1 MLDEMSERA
10 QKALSGIGQNVG
22 ASAVKELAKM
32 TMDANKSIG
41 TMQNNLVGVMR
52 NATSATQTYNAV

>member
-1 MLDEMSERA
+1 MSERA

-41 TMQNNLVGVMR
+41 TMQNNLVGVMHK
-52 NATSATQTYNAV
+52 ATSATQTYNAV